1 VKLIRYIS
9 VILLFILS
17 GWNICLGIIHRPE
30 PDFFMYFVFGAGFFA
45 LGAVL
50 NSRFRS
56 ASSVGFIVS
65 ATVLIVYPMIA
76 DLRNF
81 TPWSSG
87 IMAGV
92 VAIVVICCLILM
104 MLKVKN

>member
-9 VILLFILS
+9 VVLLFILS
-17 GWNICLGIIHRPE
+17 AWNIYLGILHRPE
-30 PDFFMYFVFGAGFFA
+30 IDHVTYFVFGAGFFA

-50 NSRFRS
+50 ISRFRS

-76 DLRNF
+76 DLKNF

-87 IMAGV
+87 IMAGI
-92 VAIVVICCLILM
+92 VAIVLICCLILM
-104 MLKVKN
+104 MVKLKN

>member
-17 GWNICLGIIHRPE
+17 AWNISLGILHI
-30 PDFFMYFVFGAGFFA
+30 PDADNVMYFVFGACFFA
-45 LGAVL
+45 LGAVI

-56 ASSVGFIVS
+56 ASAVGFIVS
-65 ATVLIVYPMIA
+65 ATVLIVYPMLA
-76 DLRNF
+76 DLKGF

-87 IMAGV
+87 VMAAT
-92 VAIVVICCLILM
+92 VAIVIICCWVNIM
-104 MLKVKN
+104 IKLKN